1 MQTRVS
7 LDKAAKHFDFEKV
20 SEKIVQEVISGTRST
35 HKQGY
40 MDSKNGKKVHST
52 SHSTFT
58 PPPPGPS
65 RDFPI
70 TGNLEVI
77 GKIDV
82 LPNQPEA
89 QPMGSIPQYQNDK
102 QTATTTVANSILY
115 RVQVSQS
122 NPRKDISPYVSDQT
136 LHHPFFRGLWPRLR
150 PLRYTWLNPV
160 P

>member
-1 MQTRVS
+1 M
-7 LDKAAKHFDFEKV
+7 AEHFDFEKV
-20 SEKIVQEVISGTRST
+20 SEKVVQEVISRTRST

-40 MDSKNGKKVHST
+40 MDSKNEKKEVHST
-52 SHSTFT
+52 SHSTST

-70 TGNLEVI
+70 TGNL
-77 GKIDV
+77 DV
-82 LPNQPEA
+82 SPNQLEA

-102 QTATTTVANSILY
+102 QIATTTVANSILY

-122 NPRKDISPYVSDQT
+122 NPLKDISPYVSDQT
-136 LHHPFFRGLWPRLR
+136 LRHPFFRGLWPRLR
-150 PLRYTWLNPV
+150 PLRDTWLNPV